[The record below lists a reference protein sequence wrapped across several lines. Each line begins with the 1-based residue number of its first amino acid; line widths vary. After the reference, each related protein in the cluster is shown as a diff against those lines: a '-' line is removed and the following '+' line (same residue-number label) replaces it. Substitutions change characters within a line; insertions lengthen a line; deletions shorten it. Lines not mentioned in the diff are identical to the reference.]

1 MSAQL
6 AWFKS
11 SYSNDQGGACIE
23 VAASHLAIHVRDS
36 KDKAGPRL
44 SSPPPPGPT
53 SSPSRPKLRSRRPSD
68 SLEEWVGN
76 HLPPTLP
83 STATPSMYD

>member
-44 SSPPPPGPT
+44 AF
-53 SSPSRPKLRSRRPSD
+53 SPSAWADFVAFAAEAQVSAS
-68 SLEEWVGN
+68 E
-76 HLPPTLP
+76 
-83 STATPSMYD
+83 